1 MPLVNLTTNL
11 KSLRY
16 GKDTVGGGN
25 SNQPYVTRSIPKDID
40 DVGRTGGPDFLLR
53 GGTLLPRRIG
63 NDVSRLAQMFFDF
76 KSPAG
81 PLFIAKQ
88 NVLSLTNV
96 NGEAGFA
103 EPAKLVMNQGVYTPL
118 EAIIQ
123 AGTNAIGMHVPK
135 QGYNPFD
142 NLNPDGPRN
151 FGFSSNRNQPL
162 AFPTYLRTI
171 MPDGVIRSRLENLQL
186 TKIDN
191 IAAPSEQNLLTYSG
205 GPGAILGV
213 GKTRIPI
220 TSRTTFQPTDVNFY
234 GSGTSN
240 SIGKSVLSYNQLF
253 NVSSDPLNAVTSAVT
268 IITGLFGIPS
278 QPLIPGNS
286 TPRIPNSQGGTNL
299 TNPNFQQTLG
309 PSQTRPSTLAWEF
322 DKQFEQRVNL
332 GNPGKRGNLSSYTI
346 GKRDINTSIS
356 GSISNNSGYK
366 NAVDR
371 VNAFPLY
378 KSTSV
383 TSDNDK
389 NDFVKFRIGVIDN
402 NNPSEKTYIHFRA
415 IINSLSDSYQSEW
428 GGQKFMGRSEEFYK
442 YKGFGRTVSLDWTVA
457 AQSKQELIPM
467 YQKLNYLASIC
478 AGDYSDVG
486 YMRGNLITL
495 SVGGWFQ
502 EQVGFMS
509 GITLD
514 VPQEAPW
521 EIGITDAGNK
531 TSISSGDRTREIN
544 SDPSVQEMPMIV
556 NVSGFQFTPIHDFVP
571 RVQRNSFNGGKVEGG
586 GNFISRY
593 GNERFINLKG
603 GLGSNYDGGPGNTE
617 VSNGSLNYMPPKS
630 GE

>member
-1 MPLVNLTTNL
+1 
-11 KSLRY
+11 
-16 GKDTVGGGN
+16 
-25 SNQPYVTRSIPKDID
+25 
-40 DVGRTGGPDFLLR
+40 
-53 GGTLLPRRIG
+53 
-63 NDVSRLAQMFFDF
+63 
-76 KSPAG
+76 
-81 PLFIAKQ
+81 
-88 NVLSLTNV
+88 
-96 NGEAGFA
+96 
-103 EPAKLVMNQGVYTPL
+103 
-118 EAIIQ
+118 
-123 AGTNAIGMHVPK
+123 MHVPK

-240 SIGKSVLSYNQLF
+240 SIGKSVLSYNELF
-253 NVSSDPLNAVTSAVT
+253 NVMTDPSDQNAVISALNMYGRGGALGS
-268 IITGLFGIPS
+268 I
-278 QPLIPGNS
+278 PLIKS
-286 TPRIPNSQGGTNL
+286 KSIPRVPNSQGGTNL

-309 PSQTRPSTLAWEF
+309 PSQTRPSTIAWEF

-366 NAVDR
+366 NAVDKI
-371 VNAFPLY
+371 NAFPLY

-402 NNPSEKTYIHFRA
+402 KNPSEKTYIHFRA
-415 IINSLSDSYQSEW
+415 LINQLSDSYEAEW
-428 GGQKFMGRSEEFYK
+428 QGTKFAGRGEQLFNYQ
-442 YKGFGRTVSLDWTVA
+442 GFDRTINLSWTVA

-467 YQKLNYLASIC
+467 YQKLNYLASVC
-478 AGDYSDVG
+478 APDYSDSG
-486 YMRGNLITL
+486 YMRGNLIELTI
-495 SVGGWFQ
+495 GGWCYQ
-502 EQVGFMS
+502 QMGIME
-509 GITLD
+509 GITLG
-514 VPQEAPW
+514 VPQESPW
-521 EIGITDAGNK
+521 EIGINDSAIAGQGFDDN
-531 TSISSGDRTREIN
+531 R
-544 SDPSVQEMPMIV
+544 SDNTVKEMPMIV
-556 NVSGFQFTPIHDFVP
+556 NVSGFTFKPIQSFVP
-571 RVQRNSFNGGKVEGG
+571 NKQINNFKSTGEAGPDQQGNIASFGPQRY
-586 GNFISRY
+586 IS
-593 GNERFINLKG
+593 
-603 GLGSNYDGGPGNTE
+603 LGDGDNNNYDEN
-617 VSNGSLNYMPPKS
+617 NYI
-630 GE
+630 

>member
-25 SNQPYVTRSIPKDID
+25 SNQPYVTRAIPNSLD

-96 NGEAGFA
+96 NGEAGF
-103 EPAKLVMNQGVYTPL
+103 EDPARLIMNQGVYTPL

-123 AGTNAIGMHVPK
+123 AGTNAIGIHVPK
-135 QGYNPFD
+135 QGFNPFD
-142 NLNPDGPRN
+142 NLNPDGPKN
-151 FGFSSNRNQPL
+151 FGFASARNQPL

-171 MPDGVIRSRLENLQL
+171 MPDGIKRSRLENLAN
-186 TKIDN
+186 TKINN
-191 IAAPSEQNLLTYSG
+191 IASPNEQNLITYSG
-205 GPGAILGV
+205 GPGSTLGV

-220 TSRTTFQPTDVNFY
+220 TSRTTFKPDDINFW
-234 GSGTSN
+234 GSGITKT
-240 SIGKSVLSYNQLF
+240 IGKSALSYNELF
-253 NVSSDPLNAVTSAVT
+253 NVSSDPLNKFLSPLSFAGFGF
-268 IITGLFGIPS
+268 TGI
-278 QPLIPGNS
+278 PLIPS
-286 TPRIPNSQGGTNL
+286 ATIPRVPSSQGGMDL

-309 PSQTRPSTLAWEF
+309 VSQTRPATLAWEF
-322 DKQFEQRVNL
+322 NKKFEQRVNL
-332 GNPGKRGNLSSYTI
+332 GNPSKRGNLSSYTI
-346 GKRDINTSIS
+346 GKRGINTPIS
-356 GSISNNSGYK
+356 GSVSDNSGYQ
-366 NAVDR
+366 NAVDKI
-371 VNAFPLY
+371 NAFPLY
-378 KSTSV
+378 QSSRV
-383 TSDNDK
+383 TKDNTK

-402 NNPSEKTYIHFRA
+402 DRPSKKTFIHFRA
-415 IINSLSDSYQSEW
+415 LINTLSDSYTSTW
-428 GGQKFMGRSEEFYK
+428 DPHKFMGRSEEFYT
-442 YKGFGRTVSLDWTVA
+442 YSGFGRTVSLDWTVA

-467 YQKLNYLASIC
+467 YQKLNYLASVC
-478 AGDYSDVG
+478 AGDYSNVG
-486 YMRGNLITL
+486 YMRGNLISL

-514 VPQEAPW
+514 VPQESPW
-521 EIGITDAGNK
+521 EIGITDAGNL
-531 TSISSGDRTREIN
+531 TSLGTGDSKREIN
-544 SDPSVQEMPMIV
+544 SDPSVQEMPMII
-556 NVSGFQFTPIHDFVP
+556 NVSGFQFTPIHDFIP
-571 RVQRNSFNGGKVEGG
+571 RVQRNSFNGGKLEGG
-586 GNFISRY
+586 GRFISDYGKERY
-593 GNERFINLKG
+593 INLKA
-603 GLGSNYDGGPGNTE
+603 GLGSNYDGGPGNTGI
-617 VSNGSLNYMPPKS
+617 SNGSLNYMPPKS

>member
-253 NVSSDPLNAVTSAVT
+253 NVSSDPLNAVTSAVN